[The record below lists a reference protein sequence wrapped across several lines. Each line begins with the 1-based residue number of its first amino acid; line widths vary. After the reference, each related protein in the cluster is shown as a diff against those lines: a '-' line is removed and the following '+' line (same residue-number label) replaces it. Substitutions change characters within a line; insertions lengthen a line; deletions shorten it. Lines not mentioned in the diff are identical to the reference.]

1 MTREAKLLRRA
12 FFNRDPR
19 IVSRELLGKLIV
31 RREGRKQLAGRI
43 VEVEAYLGAGD
54 LAAHA
59 AAGHTAR
66 NAVLWG
72 PPGHAYVY
80 FIYGVHYCLN
90 ISCLPAG
97 EAGCV
102 SDSCSGAGDRLARD
116 GQGAWPGR
124 SGSHVGARSAQAG
137 QRSGKLCE
145 ALGITRPRDNDKDML
160 SPESDLQVMSDGF
173 RVDEVAVTQR
183 IGITKVGGV
192 AVAVC
197 DRGESFSLKE
207 MNAATL
213 SRRGGCAFSRDHNII
228 DQPRAADVGC
238 HCNQRAAGNIS
249 HRIKRVTIYDLKII
263 QLDRTFFRHHLFA
276 RDFQPRRVAFAAVGQ
291 RLHTHERSGTTQA
304 PACADR
310 D

>member
-19 IVSRELLGKLIV
+19 VVAGELLGKLIV

-97 EAGCV
+97 DAGCV
-102 SDSCSGAGDRLARD
+102 LIRALEPVSGLSEMAEARD
-116 GQGAWPGR
+116 LADLDLTSVR
-124 SGSHVGARSAQAG
+124 DLRKLASGP
-137 QRSGKLCE
+137 GKLCE
-145 ALGITRPRDNDKDML
+145 ALSITRPRDNEKDML
-160 SPESDLQVMSDGF
+160 SPKSNLQVMSDGF
-173 RVDEVAVTQR
+173 RVQEVAVTQR
-183 IGITKVGGV
+183 IGITK
-192 AVAVC
+192 
-197 DRGESFSLKE
+197 
-207 MNAATL
+207 AAEL
-213 SRRGGCAFSRDHNII
+213 PLRYVI
-228 DQPRAADVGC
+228 
-238 HCNQRAAGNIS
+238 AGN
-249 HRIKRVTIYDLKII
+249 
-263 QLDRTFFRHHLFA
+263 TFVSKGKPPIF
-276 RDFQPRRVAFAAVGQ
+276 
-291 RLHTHERSGTTQA
+291 
-304 PACADR
+304 
-310 D
+310 

>member
-1 MTREAKLLRRA
+1 MMRDVKLLHRA

-19 IVSRELLGKLIV
+19 VVARELLGKLIV

-102 SDSCSGAGDRLARD
+102 LIRALEPVSGMREMAEARGLHDLDLDSVRDLRKLASG
-116 GQGAWPGR
+116 P
-124 SGSHVGARSAQAG
+124 
-137 QRSGKLCE
+137 GKLCE
-145 ALGITRPRDNDKDML
+145 ALGITRPRDNGKNML
-160 SPESDLQVMSDGF
+160 SPKSNLQVMSDGF
-173 RVDEVAVTQR
+173 RAKEVAVTQR
-183 IGITKVGGV
+183 IGITKSAELPLRYVI
-192 AVAVC
+192 A
-197 DRGESFSLKE
+197 R
-207 MNAATL
+207 N
-213 SRRGGCAFSRDHNII
+213 
-228 DQPRAADVGC
+228 
-238 HCNQRAAGNIS
+238 
-249 HRIKRVTIYDLKII
+249 
-263 QLDRTFFRHHLFA
+263 LF
-276 RDFQPRRVAFAAVGQ
+276 V
-291 RLHTHERSGTTQA
+291 SKK
-304 PACADR
+304 
-310 D
+310 

>member
-19 IVSRELLGKLIV
+19 IVSRDLLGKLIV
-31 RREGRKQLAGRI
+31 RRDGRKQLAGRI

-97 EAGCV
+97 DAGCILIRALEPV
-102 SDSCSGAGDRLARD
+102 SGIADMAKARELADLDLTSMRDLRKLASG
-116 GQGAWPGR
+116 P
-124 SGSHVGARSAQAG
+124 
-137 QRSGKLCE
+137 GKLCE
-145 ALGITRPRDNDKDML
+145 ALGITRPRDNAKDML

-173 RVDEVAVTQR
+173 SVQEVAVTPR
-183 IGITKVGGV
+183 IGITK
-192 AVAVC
+192 
-197 DRGESFSLKE
+197 SPE
-207 MNAATL
+207 MPL
-213 SRRGGCAFSRDHNII
+213 RYVI
-228 DQPRAADVGC
+228 
-238 HCNQRAAGNIS
+238 AGNMFVS
-249 HRIKRVTIYDLKII
+249 RK
-263 QLDRTFFRHHLFA
+263 
-276 RDFQPRRVAFAAVGQ
+276 
-291 RLHTHERSGTTQA
+291 
-304 PACADR
+304 
-310 D
+310 